1 LPLSWLNELLLQ
13 KVQLD
18 TPETERLHDGTSISC
33 AMSEVD
39 VCAAHQ
45 RDGLPH
51 PQTLAVRELR
61 LAA

>member
-45 RDGLPH
+45 RDGLPILK
-51 PQTLAVRELR
+51 PSLP
-61 LAA
+61 